1 MAILIANIGTSD
13 LTIQISIQGKNYY
26 LPIDYLPSEANIGE
40 QIAKLPP
47 KLQELW
53 DYKKQRNY
61 IETILYHDLGF
72 PINTKQTSRE
82 LTQVVLKKYRDN
94 PGKWHPR
101 IKPVRI
107 WGAIQKAISL
117 GATKGYIFVTNQV
130 IPQTPDGHEKDTIF
144 LYEIL
149 VKWLELENIPFILEN
164 KTLDSKI
171 EANKLE
177 PLLSEY
183 EKHLKQIAID
193 EKINL
198 LSAETEPNKNLVL
211 VSIKGGTGTMIT
223 ALQIQAI
230 DSNFKNLVFI
240 DPGLNLEKILQGEP
254 SDCQLTLYWRHLRS
268 QKYDTVRQ
276 LLTRWDFDGAIMI
289 LDDWQNSLS
298 LLPDG
303 IVDKADIEESRTAI
317 ESATAALNLGL
328 SFINLDR
335 ADTQNILNSNPAIT
349 ALTVLEQNYEAWLNL
364 YVQCRIYWELN
375 QVANF
380 LARLSS
386 FWEELLN
393 YLIITLEGSQYFVG
407 DINDWQLQ
415 KNLVEPKLWEKFYRQ
430 ERKKNNEF
438 KEWDFDNSPYLL
450 RNRFSKYRLVKN
462 LVDVRGKNRKIWEDI
477 KESLMILDYWL
488 QKRNKMIHLAKG
500 VSRKTMSEMLK
511 SDRLSAD
518 KQVRQEAIKACAPEE
533 ILQVMSEIC
542 SATFDLLDMAKPSFV
557 GYSSTTPYYIYSD
570 IIFWVLDRLER
581 DKLK

>member
-13 LTIQISIQGKNYY
+13 LAIQITIEGENYY

-53 DYKKQRNY
+53 NYKKQRNY
-61 IETILYHDLGF
+61 IETILYPKLGF
-72 PINTKQTSRE
+72 AVDTKQTSRK
-82 LTQVVLKKYRDN
+82 LTQVVLEKYRQN
-94 PGKWHPR
+94 PIEWHPL

-130 IPQTPDGHEKDTIF
+130 TPQNPEGHEKDTIY

-149 VKWLELENIPFILEN
+149 VKWLELQNVAFKLEL
-164 KTLDSKI
+164 KIIDSTI

-177 PLLSEY
+177 PLLSDY
-183 EKHLKQIAID
+183 KKHLKAIA
-193 EKINL
+193 
-198 LSAETEPNKNLVL
+198 SAEKLNQLSVALEPNNNLVL

-223 ALQIQAI
+223 ALQIQAL

-240 DPGLNLEKILQGEP
+240 EPDLNLEKILQGEP
-254 SDCQLTLYWRHLRS
+254 SDCKLTLYWRHLRS

-276 LLTRWDFDGAIMI
+276 LLTRWDFAGAIMI

-335 ADTQNILNSNPAIT
+335 ADTQNILNSYPAIT
-349 ALTVLEQNYEAWLNL
+349 ALAVLEQNYEAWLNL

-380 LARLSS
+380 LSRLSS
-386 FWEELLN
+386 FYEELLN
-393 YLIITLEGSQYFVG
+393 YLIIALGGCKYFVG
-407 DINDWQLQ
+407 DIYDFQLQ
-415 KNLVEPKLWEKFYRQ
+415 KKLFELELWEKFYPYASKNSKF
-430 ERKKNNEF
+430 KKH
-438 KEWDFDNSPYLL
+438 DFDKQTYWLT
-450 RNRFSKYRLVKN
+450 NRWDKSKLVES
-462 LVDVRGKNRKIWEDI
+462 LVDFKGRDSADWECI
-477 KESLMILDYWL
+477 KELLLMLEYWVK
-488 QKRNKMIHLAKG
+488 KRNKMIHLAKG
-500 VSRKTMSEMLK
+500 VSKTTMWEMLK
-511 SDRLSAD
+511 SDRESKD
-518 KQVRQEAIKACAPEE
+518 EQVRQEAIKVCDPEE

-542 SATFDLLDMAKPSFV
+542 SVSFELLDMAKPSFV

-570 IIFWVLDRLER
+570 IIFWVLHRLER